1 MRKRATRR
9 PPQERRKLI
18 LDGAE
23 GVFAASGYAGADTTA
38 LARAGGVSAPA
49 LYRYFPTKKDL
60 FLEILK
66 LSGERLAEI
75 WRRIIEEAA
84 DPIDAMERISLAY
97 SEHSGS
103 RPSVM
108 RIWFQALSDTDAP
121 EVREVLRSSVA
132 KLAGLLEGNL
142 QEAQRL
148 GLIDGDV
155 DPRVAAWDFTA
166 IGFTFE
172 ISRLVGMGADLDQGL
187 FRDWIRHHFKTIGA
201 RRRGKPGRRGTTDT

>member
-1 MRKRATRR
+1 M
-9 PPQERRKLI
+9 
-18 LDGAE
+18 
-23 GVFAASGYAGADTTA
+23 FAAAGYGGADTTA

-60 FLEILK
+60 FHEILK
-66 LSGERLAEI
+66 RSGERLAEI
-75 WRRIIEEAA
+75 WTRIIEEAA
-84 DPIDAMERISLAY
+84 DPLEAMERISLAY

-108 RIWFQALSDTDAP
+108 RIWFHALSDTDAP
-121 EVREVLRSSVA
+121 EVRESLRGNMTTLTGV
-132 KLAGLLEGNL
+132 LEGNL
-142 QEAQRL
+142 RQAQKA

-155 DPRVAAWDFTA
+155 DPRVAAWDFMA

-172 ISRLVGMGADLDQGL
+172 ISRLVGMGAELDQGL

-201 RRRGKPGRRGTTDT
+201 RRRGKSRRKADA

>member
-1 MRKRATRR
+1 MRTRASRR
-9 PPQERRKLI
+9 PPHERRKLI

-23 GVFAASGYAGADTTA
+23 RVFAAAGYGGADTTA

-75 WRRIIEEAA
+75 WTRIIEEAA
-84 DPIDAMERISLAY
+84 DPLEAMERISLAY

-108 RIWFQALSDTDAP
+108 RIWFHALSDTDAP
-121 EVREVLRSSVA
+121 EVREALRSNMTT
-132 KLAGLLEGNL
+132 LAGLLEGNL
-142 QEAQRL
+142 REAQKA

-155 DPRVAAWDFTA
+155 DP
-166 IGFTFE
+166 
-172 ISRLVGMGADLDQGL
+172 Q
-187 FRDWIRHHFKTIGA
+187 
-201 RRRGKPGRRGTTDT
+201 RRGVGLHGDRVHVRDLAAGRDGRRARPGVVPRLDPAPLQDDRRSAQG

>member
-1 MRKRATRR
+1 MRSRATRR
-9 PPQERRKLI
+9 PPHERRKLI

-23 GVFAASGYAGADTTA
+23 RVFALTGYAGADTTA

-60 FLEILK
+60 FLETLK
-66 LSGERLAEI
+66 VSGERLAEI
-75 WRRIIEEAA
+75 WTRIIDESA
-84 DPIDAMERISLAY
+84 DPLAAMERISLAY

-121 EVREVLRSSVA
+121 EVREVLRSSIA
-132 KLAGLLEGNL
+132 NLASILEGNL

-155 DPRVAAWDFTA
+155 DPRVAAWDFMA

-201 RRRGKPGRRGTTDT
+201 RRGGKAGRRADD

>member
-1 MRKRATRR
+1 MRTRATRR
-9 PPQERRKLI
+9 PPHERRKLI

-60 FLEILK
+60 FIETLK

-75 WRRIIEEAA
+75 WTRILDESA
-84 DPIDAMERISLAY
+84 DPIEAMERISLAY

-121 EVREVLRSSVA
+121 EVREVLRSSIA

-148 GLIDGDV
+148 GLVDGDV
-155 DPRVAAWDFTA
+155 DPRVATWDFMA

-172 ISRLVGMGADLDQGL
+172 ISRLIGMGADLDQGL

-201 RRRGKPGRRGTTDT
+201 RRGGQPGRRADG

>member
-1 MRKRATRR
+1 MRTRATRR
-9 PPQERRKLI
+9 PPHERRKLI

-23 GVFAASGYAGADTTA
+23 RVFAASGYAGADTTA

-60 FLEILK
+60 FLETLK
-66 LSGERLAEI
+66 VSGERLAEI
-75 WRRIIEEAA
+75 WRRILEESA
-84 DPIDAMERISLAY
+84 DPVEAMERISLAY

-121 EVREVLRSSVA
+121 EVREVLRHSIA
-132 KLAGLLEGNL
+132 KLAGLLDGNL
-142 QEAQRL
+142 REAQRL
-148 GLIDGDV
+148 GLVDGDI
-155 DPRVAAWDFTA
+155 DPRVAAWDFMA

-172 ISRLVGMGADLDQGL
+172 ISRLVGMGAELDQGL

-201 RRRGKPGRRGTTDT
+201 WRGGKSGRGADA

>member
-1 MRKRATRR
+1 M
-9 PPQERRKLI
+9 I

-23 GVFAASGYAGADTTA
+23 RVFAAEGYGGADTTA

-60 FLEILK
+60 FLETLK
-66 LSGERLAEI
+66 VSGERLAEI
-75 WRRIIEEAA
+75 WTRIIDESA
-84 DPIDAMERISLAY
+84 DPVEAMERISLAY
-97 SEHSGS
+97 NEHSGS

-121 EVREVLRSSVA
+121 EVRKVLQ
-132 KLAGLLEGNL
+132 KNMTNLAGLLEGNL
-142 QEAQRL
+142 QQAQRM
-148 GLIDGDV
+148 GLIDSDV
-155 DPRVAAWDFTA
+155 DPRVAAWDFMA

-172 ISRLVGMGADLDQGL
+172 ISRLVGMGGDLDQDL

-201 RRRGKPGRRGTTDT
+201 RRAGKTRRSTDH

>member
-1 MRKRATRR
+1 MRTRATRR
-9 PPQERRKLI
+9 PPDERRKLI

-23 GVFAASGYAGADTTA
+23 GVFAAAGYAGADTTA

-66 LSGERLAEI
+66 LSGDRLAEI
-75 WRRIIEEAA
+75 WTRIIDESA
-84 DPIDAMERISLAY
+84 DPLEAMQRISLAY

-121 EVREVLRSSVA
+121 EVRDALRNSMTT
-132 KLAGLLEGNL
+132 LAGLLEGNL
-142 QEAQRL
+142 REAQTA

-155 DPRVAAWDFTA
+155 DPKVAAWDFMA

-172 ISRLVGMGADLDQGL
+172 ISRLVGMGAQLDQGL

-201 RRRGKPGRRGTTDT
+201 RRGSKSGRKAHGDS